1 MLPVA
6 TAPAA
11 IVFEASTM
19 TTGYMMKA
27 GLPMNF
33 ICILTTNI
41 AINTYGSLMFN
52 LGSFPD
58 WAFDAAAEVNINC
71 TSVFV

>member
-33 ICILTTNI
+33 ICILVKPFTVVVVSI
-41 AINTYGSLMFN
+41 VKEKGRSI
-52 LGSFPD
+52 
-58 WAFDAAAEVNINC
+58 EI
-71 TSVFV
+71 